1 MKSRFLILAIVA
13 SAFTVG
19 PALAATTEAAL
30 MKACKADVEKLCPHV
45 PMGGGKIIECLK
57 KHENEM
63 TVGCA
68 KQLKALKG

>member
-1 MKSRFLILAIVA
+1 VKSRFILFAIA
-13 SAFTVG
+13 ATALTVG

-30 MKACKADVEKLCPHV
+30 MKACKADVEKLCPGV

-57 KHENEM
+57 KHTDQM